1 MISLT
6 LNREN
11 KPLII
16 WVTSLLI
23 ALFTLVLVGG
33 ATRVTDSGLSIT
45 EWEPV
50 IGVLPPFTLES
61 WMIEFNK
68 YKLIPEYSLINYQM
82 TLTEFKV
89 IYLWEWGHRFLA
101 RIVGLIALMPF
112 IYFLI
117 KKKLSNSQ
125 IIKASTIVFL
135 IAVQG
140 YIGWYMVQSGLSER
154 VDVSQYRLATHLTM
168 AFIIIYVSFFLLF
181 DILNIESNQKTV
193 FSKVWSTSFVSLV
206 FLQIF
211 LGGIV
216 SGLDGGLIYPTWP
229 LMGNSF
235 MPLDYWNIDLGLFNL
250 FENRSNIQFNHRSLA
265 YLILFFSIINIYLYR
280 KDKIL
285 FKISNILF
293 VIILIQILFGVVSII
308 YYMPWQTA
316 LLHQFF
322 AIVLFSI
329 SIFYRHLIFVGK

>member
-101 RIVGLIALMPF
+101 RIVGLIALVPF

-235 MPLDYWNIDLGLFNL
+235 MPLDYWNIDLGFFNL

-265 YLILFFSIINIYLYR
+265 YLILFFRNKLIASAVHG
-280 KDKIL
+280 IL
-285 FKISNILF
+285 APSPTVL
-293 VIILIQILFGVVSII
+293 Q
-308 YYMPWQTA
+308 P
-316 LLHQFF
+316 FF
-322 AIVLFSI
+322 SSVFASLRLSSF
-329 SIFYRHLIFVGK
+329 

>member
-101 RIVGLIALMPF
+101 RIVGLIALVPF

-193 FSKVWSTSFVSLV
+193 FSHF
-206 FLQIF
+206 
-211 LGGIV
+211 
-216 SGLDGGLIYPTWP
+216 
-229 LMGNSF
+229 
-235 MPLDYWNIDLGLFNL
+235 
-250 FENRSNIQFNHRSLA
+250 FENLQNSTDL
-265 YLILFFSIINIYLYR
+265 
-280 KDKIL
+280 
-285 FKISNILF
+285 
-293 VIILIQILFGVVSII
+293 V
-308 YYMPWQTA
+308 
-316 LLHQFF
+316 
-322 AIVLFSI
+322 
-329 SIFYRHLIFVGK
+329 

>member
-101 RIVGLIALMPF
+101 RIVGLIALVPF

-265 YLILFFSIINIYLYR
+265 YLILFFSIINIYLFR

>member
-101 RIVGLIALMPF
+101 RIVGLIALVPF

-235 MPLDYWNIDLGLFNL
+235 MPLDYWNIDLGFFNL

-265 YLILFFSIINIYLYR
+265 YLILFFSIINIFLYR

>member
-6 LNREN
+6 LNKEN

-101 RIVGLIALMPF
+101 RIVGLIALVPF

-265 YLILFFSIINIYLYR
+265 YLILFFSIINIYLFR

>member
-101 RIVGLIALMPF
+101 RIVGLIALVPF

-265 YLILFFSIINIYLYR
+265 YLILFFSIINIFLYR

>member
-6 LNREN
+6 LNKEN

-101 RIVGLIALMPF
+101 RIVGLIALVPF

-140 YIGWYMVQSGLSER
+140 YIGWYMVQSGLTER

-265 YLILFFSIINIYLYR
+265 YLILFFSIINIYLFR

>member
-235 MPLDYWNIDLGLFNL
+235 MPLDYWNIDLGFFNL

>member
-101 RIVGLIALMPF
+101 RIVGLIALVPF

-265 YLILFFSIINIYLYR
+265 YLILFFSIINIYLYQ
-280 KDKIL
+280 KDKIFFL
-285 FKISNILF
+285 ISNILF

>member
-6 LNREN
+6 LNKEN

-140 YIGWYMVQSGLSER
+140 YIGWYMVQSGLTER

-168 AFIIIYVSFFLLF
+168 AFIIIYFSLFLLF

-265 YLILFFSIINIYLYR
+265 YLILFFSIINIYLFR

-329 SIFYRHLIFVGK
+329 SIFYRHLIFASK

>member
-101 RIVGLIALMPF
+101 RIVGLIALVPF

-235 MPLDYWNIDLGLFNL
+235 MPLDYWNIDLGFFNL

>member
-140 YIGWYMVQSGLSER
+140 YIGWYMVQSGLTER

-168 AFIIIYVSFFLLF
+168 AFIIIYFSLFLLF

-235 MPLDYWNIDLGLFNL
+235 MPLDYWNIDLGFFNL

>member
-23 ALFTLVLVGG
+23 SLFTLVLVGG

-50 IGVLPPFTLES
+50 IVVLPPFTLES

-101 RIVGLIALMPF
+101 RIVGLIALVPF

-135 IAVQG
+135 IALQG

-235 MPLDYWNIDLGLFNL
+235 MPLDYWNIDLGFFNL

>member
-101 RIVGLIALMPF
+101 RIVGLIALAPF

-235 MPLDYWNIDLGLFNL
+235 MPLDYWNIDLGFFNL

>member
-6 LNREN
+6 LNKEN

-140 YIGWYMVQSGLSER
+140 YIGWYMVQSGLTER

-168 AFIIIYVSFFLLF
+168 AFIIIYFSLFLLF

-235 MPLDYWNIDLGLFNL
+235 MPLDYWNIDLGFFNL

-265 YLILFFSIINIYLYR
+265 YLILFFSIINIYLFR

>member
-1 MISLT
+1 
-6 LNREN
+6 
-11 KPLII
+11 
-16 WVTSLLI
+16 
-23 ALFTLVLVGG
+23 
-33 ATRVTDSGLSIT
+33 
-45 EWEPV
+45 
-50 IGVLPPFTLES
+50 
-61 WMIEFNK
+61 
-68 YKLIPEYSLINYQM
+68 M

-101 RIVGLIALMPF
+101 RIVGLIALVPF

-235 MPLDYWNIDLGLFNL
+235 MPLDYWNIDLGFFNL

>member
-101 RIVGLIALMPF
+101 RIVGLIALVPF

-235 MPLDYWNIDLGLFNL
+235 IPLDYWNIDLGFFNL

>member
-101 RIVGLIALMPF
+101 RIVGLIALVPF

-235 MPLDYWNIDLGLFNL
+235 MPLDYWNIDLGFFNL

-285 FKISNILF
+285 FRISNILF